1 MKSHETVLTLLLFQ
15 LPQVSSPR
23 MACALDKKQNKT
35 KKKTGVSLFC
45 CASTLQQ
52 VPVGV
57 ISDLV

>member
-23 MACALDKKQNKT
+23 MACALDKKKT
-35 KKKTGVSLFC
+35 KQKETGVSLFC

-52 VPVGV
+52 VPVGF